1 MPNATDDADQIPV
14 TRGRSLRELR
24 EAAGLNQIEVVE
36 QVKRE
41 LPDARFSQP
50 ALSRAEQ
57 GKGRLTS
64 SVVRVLCQI
73 YRVTGA
79 QRAALIQEAEDAA
92 AGYVDARVV
101 LQAGNT
107 VNLQQRFA
115 RLERTAAEIRS
126 FNAVMVLGVLQTP
139 AYAATVFGIS
149 EDDPVVAS
157 RMARQREMVVDR
169 RRHWTLIQTEG
180 ALRWQARSAAVMV
193 EQIEHL
199 IQLSNA
205 PQVELGVIDWRSP
218 VEVFPHTAFHL
229 YDEAAVV
236 VATRDGTAI
245 INDSAR
251 IADYGGLFD
260 ELAGLASFGDSARDV
275 LRRIAEDYR
284 GLLSAAGEDDDVG
297 RGWRRRGDD
306 AQGRHR

>member
-1 MPNATDDADQIPV
+1 MPSAADDTGPTAV
-14 TRGRSLRELR
+14 TRPRSLRELR

-36 QVKRE
+36 PVKSE

-57 GKGRLTS
+57 GKGRLAS
-64 SVVRVLCQI
+64 NIVRVLCLI
-73 YRVTGA
+73 YRVTGIE
-79 QRAALIQEAEDAA
+79 RVALIQEAEDTE

-126 FNAVMVLGVLQTP
+126 FHPAMVLGVLQTS
-139 AYAATVFGIS
+139 AYTATVFGTS
-149 EDDPVVAS
+149 EDDPLVAT
-157 RMARQREMVVDR
+157 RMARQREMIVSR

-205 PQVELGVIDWRSP
+205 PQIRLGVIDWRSP

-229 YDEAAVV
+229 YDETAVV

-245 INDSAR
+245 INDGAR

-260 ELAGLASFGDSARDV
+260 ELAGLASFGDAAQDV
-275 LRRIAEDYR
+275 LRRIAEDYSR
-284 GLLSAAGEDDDVG
+284 LDERYRVP
-297 RGWRRRGDD
+297 
-306 AQGRHR
+306 

>member
-1 MPNATDDADQIPV
+1 MPSATDDTDQTPV
-14 TRGRSLRELR
+14 RRPRSLRELR
-24 EAAGLNQIEVVE
+24 EAAGLNQVEVVE

-41 LPDARFSQP
+41 LPDARLSQP
-50 ALSRAEQ
+50 ALSRAEK
-57 GKGRLTS
+57 GKGRLAPE
-64 SVVRVLCQI
+64 VVRVLCQI
-73 YRVTGA
+73 YRITGA
-79 QRAALIQEAEDAA
+79 EQAALIQKSEDAE

-126 FNAVMVLGVLQTP
+126 FNPAMVLGVLQTQT
-139 AYAATVFGIS
+139 YAASVFGTS
-149 EDDPVVAS
+149 EDDPLVAS
-157 RMARQREMVVDR
+157 RMARQREMIVDR

-193 EQIEHL
+193 EQVEHL

-205 PQVELGVIDWRSP
+205 PHVELGVIDWRSP

-229 YDEAAVV
+229 YDDVAVV

-245 INDSAR
+245 INDIAR
-251 IADYGGLFD
+251 IVDYGRLFNQ
-260 ELAGLASFGDSARDV
+260 LAGLATFGDSARDV
-275 LRRIAEDYR
+275 LRRIAADYR
-284 GLLSAAGEDDDVG
+284 GLLSAAVE
-297 RGWRRRGDD
+297 
-306 AQGRHR
+306 

>member
-1 MPNATDDADQIPV
+1 MPSATNDTDQTPLV
-14 TRGRSLRELR
+14 RAWSLRELR
-24 EAAGLNQIEVVE
+24 ETAGLNQIEVVE

-57 GKGRLTS
+57 GKGRLAS
-64 SVVRVLCQI
+64 NIVRVLCQI
-73 YRVTGA
+73 YRVTDA
-79 QRAALIQEAEDAA
+79 DRAALIQEAEDAE

-115 RLERTAAEIRS
+115 RLERTATEIRS
-126 FNAVMVLGVLQTP
+126 FHPSMVLGVLQTP
-139 AYAATVFGIS
+139 AYAATVFGTS
-149 EDDPVVAS
+149 EEDPLVAT
-157 RMARQREMVVDR
+157 RVARQREMIADR

-205 PQVELGVIDWRSP
+205 PQIRLGVIDWRSP

-229 YDEAAVV
+229 YDEAATV

-260 ELAGLASFGDSARDV
+260 ELAGLASFGDPARDL
-275 LRRIAEDYR
+275 LRLIAQDYR
-284 GLLSAAGEDDDVG
+284 GLGDAGPD
-297 RGWRRRGDD
+297 
-306 AQGRHR
+306 Q

>member
-1 MPNATDDADQIPV
+1 MVGAASRSAPEGGSLSRVPSAIDDTDQIPIA
-14 TRGRSLRELR
+14 RGRSLRELR
-24 EAAGLNQIEVVE
+24 EAAGFNQIEVVE
-36 QVKRE
+36 QVKRH

-57 GKGRLTS
+57 GKGRLAS
-64 SVVRVLCQI
+64 NIVRVLCQI
-73 YRVTGA
+73 YRVTAA
-79 QRAALIQEAEDAA
+79 QRAALIQEAEDAE

-126 FNAVMVLGVLQTP
+126 FNPVMVLGVLQTP
-139 AYAATVFGIS
+139 AYAATVFGTS
-149 EDDPVVAS
+149 EDDPVVTT
-157 RMARQREMVVDR
+157 RMTRQQEMIADR

-180 ALRWQARSAAVMV
+180 ALRWHARSPAVML

-199 IQLSNA
+199 TQLSNA
-205 PQVELGVIDWRSP
+205 PQIQLGVIDWRSP
-218 VEVFPHTAFHL
+218 VEIFPHTAFHL

-245 INDSAR
+245 INDRAR

-260 ELAGLASFGDSARDV
+260 ELVDLASFGDSARDV

-284 GLLSAAGEDDDVG
+284 ALLSAAGE
-297 RGWRRRGDD
+297 
-306 AQGRHR
+306 ASC

>member
-1 MPNATDDADQIPV
+1 MPGATEDTGPLRPA
-14 TRGRSLRELR
+14 RGRSLRELR

-41 LPDARFSQP
+41 LPDVRFSQP

-57 GKGRLTS
+57 GKGRLAAN
-64 SVVRVLCQI
+64 VVRVLCQI

-79 QRAALIQEAEDAA
+79 QRAALIQEAEDAE

-107 VNLQQRFA
+107 ANLQQRFA

-126 FNAVMVLGVLQTP
+126 FNPVMVLGVLQTQ
-139 AYAATVFGIS
+139 AYAATVFGAS
-149 EDDPVVAS
+149 ADDPLVAG
-157 RMARQREMVVDR
+157 RMARQRELVVDR

-193 EQIEHL
+193 EQTEHL
-199 IQLSNA
+199 IQLSYI
-205 PQVELGVIDWRSP
+205 PQIELGVIDWRSP
-218 VEVFPHTAFHL
+218 VEVFPHSAFHV
-229 YDEAAVV
+229 YDDAAVV

-251 IADYGGLFD
+251 IADYRGLFD
-260 ELAGLASFGDSARDV
+260 ELCGLASFGHAAREV
-275 LRRIAEDYR
+275 LRRIADDYR
-284 GLLSAAGEDDDVG
+284 SL
-297 RGWRRRGDD
+297 
-306 AQGRHR
+306 

>member
-1 MPNATDDADQIPV
+1 MPSATDDTDQTQV
-14 TRGRSLRELR
+14 TRPRSLRELR

-41 LPDARFSQP
+41 LPGARLSQP
-50 ALSRAEQ
+50 ALSRAEK
-57 GKGRLTS
+57 GKGRLAS
-64 SVVRVLCQI
+64 KVVRVLCQI
-73 YRVTGA
+73 YRITGA
-79 QRAALIQEAEDAA
+79 ERAALIQESEDAE

-126 FNAVMVLGVLQTP
+126 FNPTMVLGILQTQ
-139 AYAATVFGIS
+139 AYAATVFGTS
-149 EDDPVVAS
+149 EDDPLVAG
-157 RMARQREMVVDR
+157 RMARQREMIVDR
-169 RRHWTLIQTEG
+169 RRHWTLIQAEG
-180 ALRWQARSAAVMV
+180 ALRWQAHSAAVMV
-193 EQIEHL
+193 EQVEHL

-205 PQVELGVIDWRSP
+205 PHVELGVIDWRSP

-229 YDEAAVV
+229 YDDAAVV

-251 IADYGGLFD
+251 IADYGSLFN
-260 ELAGLASFGDSARDV
+260 ELADLATFGDSARDV
-275 LRRIAEDYR
+275 LRRITDDYQ
-284 GLLSAAGEDDDVG
+284 GLLNNTGPG
-297 RGWRRRGDD
+297 R
-306 AQGRHR
+306 